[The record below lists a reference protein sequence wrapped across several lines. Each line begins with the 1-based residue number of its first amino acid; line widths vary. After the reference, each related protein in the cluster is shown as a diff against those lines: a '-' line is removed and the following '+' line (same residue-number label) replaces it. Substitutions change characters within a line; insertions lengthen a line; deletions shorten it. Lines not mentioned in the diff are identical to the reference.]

1 MNLYISDIGLLSKVK
16 HFVSVTKM
24 DGANMRLEE
33 ELKERSGKSVKCRAQ
48 EILRLEYLETLFM
61 VVLLS
66 NTEVKFAVVMSEKE
80 NEKFKIDEGKTF
92 FLKNLSYKG
101 EKMGIPLFKVSRQSV
116 FRVSNTEL
124 LDCKI
129 FNNVEINALKSLE
142 VAEFYENQD
151 NSENNSVASQE
162 KSNDSPLLSLQE
174 FSSFSPDEI
183 QDHQYVEVV
192 FFYYSKNERGDL

>member
-1 MNLYISDIGLLSKVK
+1 
-16 HFVSVTKM
+16 
-24 DGANMRLEE
+24 MRLKED
-33 ELKERSGKSVKCRAQ
+33 LKERSGKSVKCRAQ

-66 NTEVKFAVVMSEKE
+66 NTEVKFAVVMSKKEHEKL
-80 NEKFKIDEGKTF
+80 KIDQGKTF

-101 EKMGIPLFKVSRQSV
+101 EKMGIPLFKVSKQSV

-124 LDCKI
+124 IDCKV
-129 FNNVEINALKSLE
+129 FNSVETDALKSLE
-142 VAEFYENQD
+142 VVEFYENED
-151 NSENNSVASQE
+151 DSEKNSVASQE

-192 FFYYSKNERGDL
+192 FSNCSRIERGDL

>member
-1 MNLYISDIGLLSKVK
+1 
-16 HFVSVTKM
+16 M

-80 NEKFKIDEGKTF
+80 NEKFKIDQGKTF

-101 EKMGIPLFKVSRQSV
+101 ENMGIPLFKVSRQSV